1 MAKKEQDQAPK
12 GGKPGK
18 PGKPG
23 ERPGKM
29 SKAAKPEKAKASAGG
44 VIEVG
49 PPPRLKKI
57 FETEIAPALTKR
69 FGYTSSM
76 QVPRLQKI
84 VVNMGVGD
92 ALQNIKMLDAA
103 VADMTAITGQKPAIR
118 RAKKSISNFKLRE
131 GQPVGCMV
139 TLRGAR
145 MWEFFD
151 RLINVAIPRIRD
163 FRGVPSKSFDG
174 RGNYT
179 LGITEQV
186 IFPEI
191 NYDRVEKVRGM
202 DVTIVTSARTDEEGM
217 ELLKLMNM
225 PFRKA

>member
-1 MAKKEQDQAPK
+1 MEA
-12 GGKPGK
+12 
-18 PGKPG
+18 
-23 ERPGKM
+23 
-29 SKAAKPEKAKASAGG
+29 
-44 VIEVG
+44 G
-49 PPPRLKKI
+49 PPPRLKKVY
-57 FETEIAPALTKR
+57 EAEVVPALMKR
-69 FGYTSSM
+69 FGYTSMM
-76 QVPRLQKI
+76 QAPRLSKI

-92 ALQNIKMLDAA
+92 GLQNIKLLDAA
-103 VADMTAITGQKPAIR
+103 VADMGSITGQKPAVR
-118 RAKKSISNFKLRE
+118 RAKKSISNFKLRA

-151 RLINVAIPRIRD
+151 RLINIAIPRIRD

-179 LGITEQV
+179 LGVAEQI

-202 DVTIVTSARTDEEGM
+202 DVTIVTTARTDEEGM
-217 ELLKLMNM
+217 ELLRLMNM